1 MAARLGLPASAS
13 PELVAERLGAAAG
26 TKLKL
31 SATLTES
38 VLAAATEPPL
48 VLDAVEVSAEK
59 RAELESLA
67 RAVKAQVIVD
77 AEAAAEKRHAQIVS
91 KAGARR
97 SGGLV
102 DAQHAIDDG
111 EFGVGAQVHEGHS
124 VIVGSARP
132 VTTRTTPSSWR
143 TPP

>member
-1 MAARLGLPASAS
+1 MIGLTPCGTAGLV
-13 PELVAERLGAAAG
+13 ELH
-26 TKLKL
+26 
-31 SATLTES
+31 
-38 VLAAATEPPL
+38 
-48 VLDAVEVSAEK
+48 
-59 RAELESLA
+59 RAEQVVQVGDGQRRLA
-67 RAVKAQVIVD
+67 V
-77 AEAAAEKRHAQIVS
+77 
-91 KAGARR
+91 GARR